1 MDYST
6 QFFCSGHILLSPT
19 MPGTSIFFQPATR
32 VQVREDGQAS
42 PPELGQ
48 LHLYHCC
55 GYLKGPAHSPG
66 VLQPT
71 LPIWLTTPKSH
82 VAPQQGLL
90 GTQMAGPARDP
101 GLCQLPFLHG
111 WCWLGAAAPSLG
123 ALCLD
128 LPSCLSFFI
137 G

>member
-6 QFFCSGHILLSPT
+6 QFFAVGTFFCPPRCPARPNFFSQPHACNLEKMAKKAHLSWANCT
-19 MPGTSIFFQPATR
+19 CTTAKR
-32 VQVREDGQAS
+32 
-42 PPELGQ
+42 
-48 LHLYHCC
+48 
-55 GYLKGPAHSPG
+55 YLRGPAHSPG

-71 LPIWLTTPKSH
+71 LPNWLTTPKSH
-82 VAPQQGLL
+82 VAPQQGRL

-101 GLCQLPFLHG
+101 GLVQLPVLHG

-128 LPSCLSFFI
+128 LPSCLSLFI